1 MAVGTQ
7 SPADTARDLVR
18 RAPTASLGVLL
29 PDGGPYVSL
38 VLTATDHAGRPL
50 IFISGLAEHTRA
62 LLADDRA
69 SLLFDGTVGRVA
81 RLTGARVS
89 LVGRMSRIDDERLKD
104 RFIARHAEAAM
115 YRDFPDFSLWRM
127 EPERAHLVAGFGRIH
142 WIPAADLLFDD
153 APCAALAEAEAEIV
167 AHMNADHAEAVTLYA
182 TALLGLP
189 AAEWRMTGLD
199 PEGADIAAPDGGRGR
214 ISFDRTVENATDARN
229 ALVDLVRRA
238 RNSEKPV

>member
-1 MAVGTQ
+1 M
-7 SPADTARDLVR
+7 ARDLVR
-18 RAPTASLGVLL
+18 RTPTASLGVLL

-38 VLTATDHAGRPL
+38 VLAAVDHAGRPL
-50 IFISGLAEHTRA
+50 IFISGLAEHTKA
-62 LLADDRA
+62 LLAEPRA
-69 SLLFDGTVGRVA
+69 SLLFDGTAGHLA

-89 LVGRMSRIDDERLKD
+89 LVGRMVRIDDEGLKD
-104 RFIARHAEAAM
+104 RFIARHAEAQM

-142 WIPAADLLFDD
+142 WIPAAEFLFDD
-153 APCAALAEAEAEIV
+153 RPCVALAEDEAGIV
-167 AHMNADHAEAVTLYA
+167 GHMNADHADAVGLYA

-199 PEGADIAAPDGGRGR
+199 PEGADLMAPDGTRGR
-214 ISFDRTVENATDARN
+214 IFFDRVIGNATEARV

-238 RNSEKPV
+238 RNSENPV